1 MLKIKIFTVGKK
13 PDSWVKQGLS
23 IYAER
28 LKGFLAVEWVY
39 AKDDEAL
46 SRYLSRERQFVC
58 LDLKG
63 ETLSSTQFSTF
74 LLQEFEKNGSKIVFV
89 IGGASG
95 LKKQTLQKASH
106 LISLSTFT
114 FTHQL
119 AKLVLVEQLYRSI
132 QIIKGSPYHK

>member
-13 PDSWVKQGLS
+13 PDSWVKQGLF
-23 IYAER
+23 IYTER
-28 LKGFLAVEWVY
+28 LKSFLAVEWIY

-46 SRYLSRERQFVC
+46 NRYLSKEPQFVC
-58 LDLKG
+58 LDPKG
-63 ETLSSTQFSTF
+63 KTLSSTQFSTF
-74 LLQEFEKNGSKIVFV
+74 LLHEFEKNGSKIVFV

-95 LKKQTLQKASH
+95 LKKQTLQQASH

-119 AKLVLVEQLYRSI
+119 AKLVLIEQLYRSI

>member
-46 SRYLSRERQFVC
+46 SRYLSKQQQFVC

-63 ETLSSTQFSTF
+63 QTLSSTQFSTF
-74 LLQEFEKNGSKIVFV
+74 LLQEFEKNGSKVVFV

>member
-13 PDSWVKQGLS
+13 PYNWVKQGLS
-23 IYAER
+23 IYTER
-28 LKGFLAVEWVY
+28 LKSSLAVEWIY

-46 SRYLSRERQFVC
+46 NRYLSKQPQFVC
-58 LDLKG
+58 LDPEG

-74 LLQEFEKNGSKIVFV
+74 LLHEFEKNGSKIVFV

-95 LKKQTLQKASH
+95 LKKQTLQQASH

-119 AKLVLVEQLYRSI
+119 AKLVLIEQLYRSM